1 MIIAAA
7 LCPAPPLLARELT
20 GADPVVPE
28 LREACL
34 DATAALLTAGPDLVA
49 VVGVAAQTRRWD
61 SRAGLDLAPYAPSL
75 RAAGTC
81 PDQADGT
88 FELAAHVP
96 LPLGLAARLLDQA
109 GYGARRVLHS
119 VGERAPAWDCAALGA
134 QLATASERVALLVM
148 ADGSARRGL
157 KAPGHLDERS
167 APFDAEVER
176 AIRAGDMAALLA
188 LDADL
193 ARELMATGRPA
204 WQVLAGALAG
214 RQPASDILYSGDP
227 FGVAYLVASL
237 TPVADSTIAG

>member
-1 MIIAAA
+1 VIVSAA

-20 GADPVVPE
+20 GADPVLPE

-34 DATAALLTAGPDLVA
+34 AATANLLTAAPDLVA
-49 VVGVAAQTRRWD
+49 VVGVAEQTRHWD
-61 SRAGLDLAPYAPSL
+61 PRSGLDLAPYAPAL
-75 RAAGTC
+75 RAARTC
-81 PDQADGT
+81 PDDGDGS
-88 FELAAHVP
+88 APPVP

-109 GYGARRVLHS
+109 GYGADRVLHS
-119 VGERAPAWDCAALGA
+119 VGERAPAWDCAALGQ
-134 QLATASERVALLVM
+134 QLATAAERVGLLVM
-148 ADGSARRGL
+148 ADGSARRGP

-188 LDADL
+188 MDSDL
-193 ARELMATGRPA
+193 ARDLMATGRPA

-214 RQPASDILYSGDP
+214 RQPACDILYSGDP

-237 TPVADSTIAG
+237 TPAADSTIAG